1 MPNLRFLHV
10 AALGLI
16 LASLLAAPATAQ
28 VAVDPDLP
36 EYTPV
41 QGVSGNIKSIGSDTM
56 NNEMTL
62 WAEGFRVFYP
72 NVNVEIEG
80 KGSSTGPVALIAG
93 TALFAPMSRP
103 MKAKEEDD
111 FEKKYGYKPTPIE
124 TSIDMLAVFVHKD
137 NPIAKTGLT
146 LQQVDAIFSKNR
158 KGGLKNDIRTW
169 GDLGLTGVWADK
181 PISTYGRN
189 SASGTYGYFKDVAL
203 FGGDFN
209 DSVKEQPGSSAVIQG
224 VANDPYAIGYSGIG
238 YLTADVLAAPL
249 ARDADS
255 PMVAATPENAYTGE
269 FPLARFLYVYL
280 NYKPG
285 SRLAPLPREFIRY
298 IFSRSGQ
305 TAVLKGGY
313 FPVTAAVAKD
323 NLARVGITD

>member
-111 FEKKYGYKPTPIE
+111 F
-124 TSIDMLAVFVHKD
+124 
-137 NPIAKTGLT
+137 
-146 LQQVDAIFSKNR
+146 
-158 KGGLKNDIRTW
+158 
-169 GDLGLTGVWADK
+169 
-181 PISTYGRN
+181 
-189 SASGTYGYFKDVAL
+189 
-203 FGGDFN
+203 
-209 DSVKEQPGSSAVIQG
+209 
-224 VANDPYAIGYSGIG
+224 
-238 YLTADVLAAPL
+238 
-249 ARDADS
+249 
-255 PMVAATPENAYTGE
+255 
-269 FPLARFLYVYL
+269 
-280 NYKPG
+280 
-285 SRLAPLPREFIRY
+285 
-298 IFSRSGQ
+298 
-305 TAVLKGGY
+305 
-313 FPVTAAVAKD
+313 
-323 NLARVGITD
+323 